1 MKKIIIKDHWII
13 LMIIIATLGTGFVFS
28 LWTARLADQRM
39 RAELIT
45 QAKFLGNS
53 INWRFIPDL
62 TASSYDLDSPKY
74 QRLKEQLTLVR
85 AANPFCRFVYILG
98 QKPDGTIYFFID
110 SEPPDSVANY
120 SPPGQIYE
128 EASEGVRQ
136 IFIKGSEITEG
147 PLADRWGTWISAM
160 VPINNPNS
168 GKRLAVLGMDFDA
181 HDWKIKILN
190 SLLIPLST
198 TLLVLIIETVFLML
212 RHRTKSE
219 NKRLAISEQVLMKSK
234 TQLHAILQS
243 TADGILAIDHEGKV
257 LLANK
262 RFLDLWRIPEEILVK
277 GTHQALLD
285 HVINQLTEPEPFLIK
300 IRSLSNSKLVDFDTL
315 FFKDGRVF
323 ERYSCPLTQGREE
336 NVGRV
341 WSFRDIT
348 QKVKIKN
355 ELLSAKE
362 KAEESDRLKSAFLAN
377 MSHEIRTPM
386 NAIVGFSGILSDPDT
401 TEEERAQYSGIIQSR
416 SDDLLHII
424 NDILEISRIESGNAS
439 IVSDEVNLN
448 NLLHEIELITT
459 QKMKRVRKS
468 QLQLICEIPAS
479 EREFIFLSDPY
490 VIKQVFYN
498 LLDNAIKYT
507 ESGSIRF
514 GFHTP
519 AEGMI
524 LFFVTDTGIG
534 ITPENQKIIFKH
546 FRQAEIQDSHR
557 YGGSGLG
564 LSICKGSL
572 ALLSGEIWVESE
584 PEKGSTFFFRLPY
597 QYVSVKTP
605 KVESKNTQTQMDTQF
620 QWNGKKIL
628 IVEDENTNMEFLSII
643 LRKTGAEL
651 VCAENGEALRKLYDR
666 LGTFHFVLLDIR
678 LPDVNGW
685 DLAKEIKDLCPG
697 LPVIAQTAY
706 ALSSDR
712 IKSEE
717 ACDGFIPKPINRDL
731 LLKLMSE
738 YLG

>member
-13 LMIIIATLGTGFVFS
+13 LMIIMATLGIGFVFS
-28 LWTARLADQRM
+28 LWTTRLADQRM
-39 RAELIT
+39 RAELIM
-45 QAKFLGNS
+45 QANLLGNS

-62 TASSYDLDSPKY
+62 TASSSDLDSPKY

-85 AANPFCRFVYILG
+85 AANPFCRFVYLLG

-136 IFIKGSEITEG
+136 VFKKGSEMTEG

-160 VPINNPNS
+160 VPINDPNS

-190 SLLIPLST
+190 SLLIPLSA

-219 NKRLAISEQVLMKSK
+219 NKRLAISEQVLMKSETK
-234 TQLHAILQS
+234 LHSILQS
-243 TADGILAIDHEGKV
+243 TADGILAIDHDGKV

-262 RFLDLWRIPEEILVK
+262 RFLDLWRIPEEILAK
-277 GTHQALLD
+277 GTNQALLD
-285 HVINQLTEPEPFLIK
+285 HVINQLTDPEPFLIK
-300 IRSLSNSKLVDFDTL
+300 VHSLFTNKLVDFDTI

-323 ERYSCPLTQGREE
+323 ERYSCPLIQGKEE
-336 NVGRV
+336 NLGRV

-348 QKVKIKN
+348 QKVKIEN

-386 NAIVGFSGILSDPDT
+386 NAIVGFSGMLSDPDT
-401 TEEERAQYSGIIQSR
+401 TEEERVEYSGIIQSR
-416 SDDLLHII
+416 SDDLMHII

-439 IVSDEVNLN
+439 IITQEVNLN
-448 NLLHEIELITT
+448 KLLHEIDLVTN
-459 QKMKRVRKS
+459 QKMKRARKS
-468 QLQLICEIPAS
+468 QLQLICEMPES
-479 EREFIFLSDPY
+479 EKEFIFLSDPY
-490 VIKQVFYN
+490 VIKQVFFN

-507 ESGSIRF
+507 ETGSIRF

-519 AEGMI
+519 TEGMI
-524 LFFVTDTGIG
+524 TFFVRDTGIG
-534 ITPENQKIIFKH
+534 ISSESQKIIFEH
-546 FRQAEIQDSHR
+546 FRQAEIQDPHK

-584 PEKGSTFFFRLPY
+584 LEKGSTFFFRLPY
-597 QYVSVKTP
+597 QPVSGKNP
-605 KVESKNTQTQMDTQF
+605 EVESKNRQTQTVNYF
-620 QWNGKKIL
+620 KWSGKKIL
-628 IVEDENTNMEFLSII
+628 IVEDEHTNREFLTII
-643 LRKTGAEL
+643 LKKTGAEL
-651 VCAENGEALRKLYDR
+651 ICAENGEGLRKLYDR
-666 LGTFHFVLLDIR
+666 LETFHLVLLDVR
-678 LPDVNGW
+678 LPDANGW

-712 IKSEE
+712 IKSEG
-717 ACDGFIPKPINRDL
+717 ACDGYIPKPINRDQ
-731 LLKLMSE
+731 LLKLMSD